1 MSFVDYE
8 NKGAYSI
15 ITINNPS
22 QLNALNSQVLDDLN
36 AALDQIDV
44 VYSCRLG
51 NSGNDFDMSPEKQNR
66 AACIVVGGN
75 YCAGACG

>member
-36 AALDQIDV
+36 AALDQIDLRIA
-44 VYSCRLG
+44 YEISDEQISWLG
-51 NSGNDFDMSPEKQNR
+51 IYLKRRGILLQ
-66 AACIVVGGN
+66 
-75 YCAGACG
+75 